1 MATSTMPPQVLGQR
15 MQLTTLEL
23 GVGAALAAV
32 AVLAVTLVA
41 VTGESA
47 QPSAGTDRDTSTS
60 VVSQVPQRIP
70 G

>member
-32 AVLAVTLVA
+32 AVLGVTLFA
-41 VTGESA
+41 VSGESA
-47 QPSAGTDRDTSTS
+47 QPSQGADRNAPTS
-60 VVSQVPQRIP
+60 VVSQVP
-70 G
+70 

>member
-32 AVLAVTLVA
+32 AVLGVTLFA
-41 VTGESA
+41 VSSESTQSSQGA
-47 QPSAGTDRDTSTS
+47 DRNAPTS
-60 VVSQVPQRIP
+60 VVSQVP
-70 G
+70 